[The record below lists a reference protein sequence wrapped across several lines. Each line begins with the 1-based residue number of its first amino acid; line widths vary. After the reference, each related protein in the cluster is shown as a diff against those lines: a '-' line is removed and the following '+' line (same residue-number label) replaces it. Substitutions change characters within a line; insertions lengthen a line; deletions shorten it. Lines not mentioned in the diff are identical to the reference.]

1 MEKIIKDL
9 TQSYLY
15 HPYLIYLYLLLMVVF
30 LIYWKIDIIS
40 KVKSNL
46 TNVSEN
52 KNESCIDDLISE
64 LNKETSKNI
73 KDSCD
78 DSDIVST
85 IVSENKYE
93 SCIKDIISELDKTL
107 KNEVKYWNVDIIS

>member
-9 TQSYLY
+9 TKSSLY

-52 KNESCIDDLISE
+52 KNESLIDDLISE

-73 KDSCD
+73 EHFSDE
-78 DSDIVST
+78 SDIVST
-85 IVSENKYE
+85 NISENINE
-93 SCIKDIISELDKTL
+93 SCIDDLISELNK
-107 KNEVKYWNVDIIS
+107 